1 MKKVIWIFSFA
12 LLTFSCANETGT
24 DANIEVKDGEKR
36 SRLSAGSQTSE
47 ELKLAAEERK
57 AQQKKAEE
65 ERLANQTTMEI
76 TPNVHDFG
84 SIPKQTPVST
94 VFKIKNTG
102 DKPLIINDAKA
113 SCGCTVPRKP
123 EEPIMPGEE
132 GELEVSFTSNPSQAG
147 APMNKSVTVTAN
159 IPSGTKVV
167 TIKGQVQK

>member
-1 MKKVIWIFSFA
+1 MKKVIWIFSIA
-12 LLTFSCANETGT
+12 LLTFSCSNETTT
-24 DANIEVKDGEKR
+24 DANIDAKEGQVR
-36 SRLSAGSQTSE
+36 SRLSAGSQSAE
-47 ELKLAAEERK
+47 ELQKAADERK
-57 AQQKKAEE
+57 AQQAKAKEAE
-65 ERLANQTTMEI
+65 LANQTTMEI

-123 EEPIMPGEE
+123 EEPIMPGET

-159 IPSGTKVV
+159 VPGSQKVV

>member
-12 LLTFSCANETGT
+12 LLTFSCANETGV
-24 DANIEVKDGEKR
+24 DSNIEVKEGQKR
-36 SRLSAGSQTSE
+36 SRLSSGSQSAE
-47 ELKLAAEERK
+47 ELQKAAEERK
-57 AQQKKAEE
+57 AQQAKAQEE
-65 ERLANQTTMEI
+65 ILANQTTMEI

-84 SIPKQTPVST
+84 SIPKETPVTT

-102 DKPLIINDAKA
+102 DKPLIVNDAKA

-132 GELEVSFTSNPSQAG
+132 GELEVSFTSNASQAG

-159 IPSGTKVV
+159 IPGSTKIV